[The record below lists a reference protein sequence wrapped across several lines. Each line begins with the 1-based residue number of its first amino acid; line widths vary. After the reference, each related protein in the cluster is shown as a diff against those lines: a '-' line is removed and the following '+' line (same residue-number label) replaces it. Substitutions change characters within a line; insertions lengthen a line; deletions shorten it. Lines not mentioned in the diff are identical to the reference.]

1 MRSCTVRSKGYEAYQ
16 DGSAAGNSVVLVI
29 TRSYLVEPGTHG
41 RDRFV
46 TAAFQLCFDC
56 LELSYQPFLRRL
68 APYDERSIFP
78 ALPTVVREAQKR
90 KGLRFSLS
98 PLLSVSRFE

>member
-1 MRSCTVRSKGYEAYQ
+1 MQV
-16 DGSAAGNSVVLVI
+16 AGNSVVLVI

-41 RDRFV
+41 RDRF
-46 TAAFQLCFDC
+46 QLRFDC

-68 APYDERSIFP
+68 APYYERSVFP

-90 KGLRFSLS
+90 EGLRFSLS
-98 PLLSVSRFE
+98 PLLSVLDGEPPELDQPRLLPM